1 MLENKLIDDMTT
13 TPGVKINI
21 GLNVIRR
28 REDGYH
34 DLETLFW
41 PCCEYSDVLEIVRAE
56 DFSET
61 ADRLRAK
68 YLSFGDTEKPQP
80 VRQIIGD
87 SSAVSEQNI
96 GETVLPVRQSVTEDG
111 KVMMTIARA
120 EGVDWAPEKDLCVKA
135 YYLLL
140 EDFPSLPS
148 VKIFLEKRSPVG
160 AGLGGGSADAAFA
173 LMMLNDMFSLG
184 LSKDALASYASRL
197 GSDCAFFIYDEPM
210 FGTGRGEQL
219 SPYDSSILDGYHIK
233 LTVPENVSVRTAEA
247 YRGITPRL
255 PEVPLAEALGM
266 PVESWRDYVHNDFE
280 DSVFLAHPEIASIK
294 DELYASG
301 AVYASMSGSGSAF
314 FGIFKD

>member
-1 MLENKLIDDMTT
+1 MITY
-13 TPGVKINI
+13 PGVKINI
-21 GLNVIRR
+21 GLNVLRK

-41 PCCEYSDVLEIVRAE
+41 PCREYSDVLEIVRAD

-61 ADRLRAK
+61 AESLRTK
-68 YLSFGDTEKPQP
+68 YLSCGDAEMALPI
-80 VRQIIGD
+80 RQ
-87 SSAVSEQNI
+87 A
-96 GETVLPVRQSVTEDG
+96 VTEDA
-111 KVMMTIARA
+111 KLMMTIARA
-120 EGVDWAPEKDLCVKA
+120 EGVDWAPEKDLCVRA

-140 EDFPSLPS
+140 NDFPDLTS

-173 LMMLNDMFSLG
+173 LKMMNDMFSLG
-184 LSKDALASYASRL
+184 LSKDDLASYAARL

-233 LTVPENVSVRTAEA
+233 LTVPENVSVKTAEA
-247 YRGITPRL
+247 YRGVIPHF
-255 PEVPLAEALGM
+255 PEVPLADALRN
-266 PVESWRDYVHNDFE
+266 PVSSWRTLVHNDFE
-280 DSVFLAHPEIASIK
+280 DSVFVSHPELASVK
-294 DELYASG
+294 DDIYASG

-314 FGIFKD
+314 FGIYED